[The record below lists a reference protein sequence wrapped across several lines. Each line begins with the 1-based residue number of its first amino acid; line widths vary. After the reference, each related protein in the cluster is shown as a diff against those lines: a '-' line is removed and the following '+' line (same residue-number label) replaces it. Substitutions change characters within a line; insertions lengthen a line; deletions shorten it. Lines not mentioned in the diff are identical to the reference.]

1 MKIEKTKKYNAV
13 NKFIPTELQDEAR
26 IYCVNSGYYVSPFQ
40 KNFKLYLNVNGIDE
54 TTEYKSNEIWEE
66 MYKAYEQHYT
76 NTKNK

>member
-40 KNFKLYLNVNGIDE
+40 KNFIYFLQKI
-54 TTEYKSNEIWEE
+54 
-66 MYKAYEQHYT
+66 
-76 NTKNK
+76 